1 MSKEFHKESFSGKV
15 TRYFIKSPLT
25 PLLLGAI
32 LVMGSLA
39 LIELPREEEP
49 QISVPMVDIML
60 RADGLKAAD
69 AKELITKPLE
79 TIVKAIPSVEHIY
92 SQTMDD
98 QVMLTA
104 RFFVGSNADDA
115 VLRVHDRIR
124 AHLSEIPY
132 GIEMPAI
139 IGKGIDDVAILV
151 LTLSPKPEV
160 ASRWNDTSLY
170 ELAVQLQEELIKTNN
185 IGASYIVGGRPRQ
198 LRIEPIPEK
207 MSLYGVTIDQI
218 IAKVENADRSL
229 VAGAVR
235 GDNAIFTVLAGRTLQ
250 STTDL
255 GTLLIRTRDGKPVYL
270 KDVAKLVADGK
281 PLESRAWFAEKGE
294 NGLGKAVPAVSL
306 ALSKRSGANAVAIA
320 QEVQERLDTLRGTL
334 IPSDVDVTITRD
346 YGKTASEKS
355 NRLMEDLLGA
365 TISVILLVSFAIG
378 WREGVVVL
386 FVIPATVLATLFI
399 AWIAGFTINRVSLF
413 ALIFSIGILV
423 DDAIVFTENIVRR
436 WRESPEEDAVE
447 VAIDAVVEVGNP
459 TIMATFT
466 IVLALL
472 PMLFVSGLMG
482 PYMSPIPINASVA
495 MLISLVVAF
504 TVVPW
509 LLLKFRKGLNS
520 SHGHEAPHGG
530 WLGAKYRKIATPI
543 IMNRKKSKRLLQ
555 ITALA
560 TLLACGLFATK
571 SVVVKMLPFD
581 NKSEL
586 LVQVDL
592 PEGATLEATE
602 RSLRDIAAA
611 ISDLPELKD
620 LQIYA
625 GVGAPFN
632 FNGLVRHSYL
642 RNRQELGELQVNLLS
657 KSERHRSSHEIAL
670 DIRKRIAGLKN
681 PDGTVL
687 KVLEVPPGPPVLS
700 TLLAEIYGK
709 DAKTRHATAEKVKEA
724 FHKVDFITD
733 IDDSYG
739 TTPIRLRLTIDA
751 DKLEY
756 YHVEEQVVYD
766 TIRTLLGGVR
776 VGYSHKGGGVRP
788 VEIAVEL
795 PKESKVL
802 NARLLTTPV
811 VNNLGKTVEL
821 GELVSITK
829 EPASY
834 AIFRHNGYDAD
845 MIMGELAGR
854 YEAPLYGMLAVDD
867 ELEKMSWE
875 EGTKPEILMHGQP
888 LDESKPSLLWDG
900 EWEITYVT
908 FRDMGA
914 AFMVALL
921 GIYALLVAQ
930 FKSFRTPV
938 VVLVPVPLVLLGII
952 LGHFLL
958 GVTFTATSMIGMIA
972 LAGIVVRNSL
982 LLVEFIR
989 HQLAMGTP
997 LQEALIEAG
1006 SIRITPILL
1015 TAIAAM
1021 IGAIFM
1027 FSDPIFQGLA
1037 TALFFGLMSSTA
1049 LTLLAIPAVY
1059 IVYKTKP

>member
-1 MSKEFHKESFSGKV
+1 MKRESFSGAI
-15 TRYFIKSPLT
+15 TRYFIRSPLT

-32 LVMGSLA
+32 LVVGMLA
-39 LIELPREEEP
+39 LINLPREEEP
-49 QISVPMVDIML
+49 QISVPMVDIMV
-60 RADGLKAAD
+60 RADGLKALD
-69 AKELITKPLE
+69 AKELVTKPLE
-79 TIVKAIPSVEHIY
+79 TIIKTIPGVEHVY
-92 SQTMDD
+92 SQTADD

-104 RFFVGSNADDA
+104 RFFVGSSADDA

-124 AHLSEIPY
+124 AHLSEIPH

-151 LTLSPKPEV
+151 LTLSPKPE
-160 ASRWNDTSLY
+160 AAARWNDTHLY
-170 ELAVQLQEELIKTNN
+170 ELALQLQEELIKTKE
-185 IGASYIVGGRPRQ
+185 IGASYLVGGRPRQ
-198 LRIEPIPEK
+198 LRIEPLPEK
-207 MSLYGVTIDQI
+207 MSLYGITLDQLV
-218 IAKVENADRSL
+218 AKAKNADRSL
-229 VAGAVR
+229 VSGTVR
-235 GDNAIFTVLAGRTLQ
+235 GQNASFTVLAGQTLQ

-255 GTLLIRTRDGKPVYL
+255 GTLLISTRDGKPVYL
-270 KDVAKLVADGK
+270 RDVARIVSGGK
-281 PLESRAWFAEKGE
+281 PLESRAWFIAKTDGKLGE
-294 NGLGKAVPAVSL
+294 ALPAVSL
-306 ALSKRSGANAVAIA
+306 ALSKRSGANAVTIA
-320 QEVQERLDTLRGTL
+320 SEVNERLASLRGTL
-334 IPSDVDVTITRD
+334 LPRDMDVTITRD

-355 NRLMEDLLGA
+355 NRLMEDLMGA
-365 TISVILLVSFAIG
+365 TISVIVLVTLAIG

-436 WRESPEEDAVE
+436 WKEAPQDDPVE
-447 VAIDAVVEVGNP
+447 TAISAVVEVGNP

-495 MLISLVVAF
+495 MVLSLLVAF

-509 LLLKFRKGLNS
+509 LLLKFRGGLAHAH
-520 SHGHEAPHGG
+520 SHHSPHGG
-530 WLGAKYRKIATPI
+530 GLGRIYRRYATPI
-543 IMNRKKSKRLLQ
+543 IMSRKKSKRLLQ
-555 ITALA
+555 VTALA

-586 LVQVDL
+586 LVQADL
-592 PEGATLEATE
+592 PEGATLESTDRA
-602 RSLRDIAAA
+602 LRA
-611 ISDLPELKD
+611 ISRALANVPELKD
-620 LQIYA
+620 MQLYVGA
-625 GVGAPFN
+625 GAPFN

-642 RNRQELGELQVNLLS
+642 RNKPELGELQMNLLP
-657 KSERHRSSHEIAL
+657 KSERKRSSHQIAL
-670 DIRKRIAGLKN
+670 DVRTRINALAM
-681 PDGTVL
+681 PAGTVL
-687 KVLEVPPGPPVLS
+687 KVLEVPPGPPVMA
-700 TLLAEIYGK
+700 TLLAEIYGPT
-709 DAKTRHATAEKVKEA
+709 AEVRRATAEKVKEA
-724 FHKVDFITD
+724 FHQVDYITD

-739 TTPIRLRLTIDA
+739 TAPERIRLTVNA
-751 DKLEY
+751 DKLDS
-756 YHVEEQVVYD
+756 YHVEEQAIYD
-766 TIRTLLGGVR
+766 TIQVLLGGVR
-776 VGYSHKGGGVRP
+776 VGYSHRGDGSSP
-788 VEIAVEL
+788 IEIAVEL
-795 PKESKVL
+795 PKEAKQL
-802 NARLLTTPV
+802 NARLLSTPV
-811 VNNLGKTVEL
+811 PAAGGKTVEL
-821 GELVSITK
+821 GELVTVTR

-834 AIFRHNGYDAD
+834 TIFRHNGYDTD
-845 MIMGELAGR
+845 MVMAEMAGR

-867 ELEKMSWE
+867 ILRGMTWE
-875 EGTKPEILMHGQP
+875 GGVAPHISMHGQP
-888 LDESKPSLLWDG
+888 MDESKTSLLWDG

-952 LGHFLL
+952 LGHWLL

-989 HQLAMGTP
+989 HQLAIGVP
-997 LQEALIEAG
+997 LQAALIEAG

-1015 TAIAAM
+1015 TAVAAM
-1021 IGAIFM
+1021 IGALFM

-1037 TALFFGLMSSTA
+1037 TSLFFGLMSSTV
-1049 LTLLAIPAVY
+1049 LTLIAIPAVY
-1059 IVYKTKP
+1059 IVAKTKS